1 MAKSLSTYVLSRCA
15 PSPPHPP
22 NLYPRHHRRTLR
34 THRNPNSPPPKH
46 AGNTEIPEGIEMKM
60 HLFRNEA
67 LENTEVGEWTLRTE
81 GKEGY
86 IGRER
91 GVY

>member
-1 MAKSLSTYVLSRCA
+1 
-15 PSPPHPP
+15 
-22 NLYPRHHRRTLR
+22 
-34 THRNPNSPPPKH
+34 
-46 AGNTEIPEGIEMKM
+46 MKM